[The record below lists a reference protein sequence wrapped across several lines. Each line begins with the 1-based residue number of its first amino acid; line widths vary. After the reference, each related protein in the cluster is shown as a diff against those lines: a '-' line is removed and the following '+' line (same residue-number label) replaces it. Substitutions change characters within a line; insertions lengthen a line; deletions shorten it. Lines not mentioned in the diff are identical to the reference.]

1 MANDIV
7 VRFIGEDNITTVANK
22 AAASINKVTNAT
34 QGATK
39 NTQVWQAASGVMEN
53 QVAALGGAVGSIAM
67 QIGASAGPYGVAAAA
82 VIALGAGFAKAA
94 DSASKYYDEVN
105 NVRRGIVSLAGD
117 IEIGEKLYKTLID
130 IATRTP
136 FERDDVI
143 KMGQSLLAAG
153 ISAEDVPGYIYAV
166 GDAATTLGKGA
177 DEANSMARAL
187 GRMNMQ
193 DKITFEQMNVLTDA
207 GINGWEMLS
216 KATGVPIKNLQELS
230 SKGLLPAN
238 KNIDLIV
245 KQINRDFGGNMAKQ
259 TGTATQAAS
268 NFADAWSEVTY
279 EFGKLT
285 NEGVKNFYLELG
297 ELTKALAG
305 TISWINSSII
315 AYNDFN
321 RTLNRDITMS
331 LRSAGDEFRIFKAS
345 AGETAS
351 ELASVASQMANSTY
365 KSVVSS
371 LSSAWQDLSQDI
383 LDANSKGND
392 FILEMGKL
400 IGIDESLINLD
411 TYIGNLAT
419 SLSGAT
425 IGAVDLSGALDSVGR
440 YVSEMVEP
448 IGALSEAFRGLDRY
462 WKSFT
467 DGWTEFTE
475 QNPIAMQIING
486 FLRSTIPGFSQL
498 QDIMANL
505 GFSTEQWAYN
515 VSEAAG
521 VFDYASN
528 SGASFVTSLIEQGK
542 ALIPVVSDVEELN
555 VATEE
560 NANSTQKATK
570 GTNDYANALRELQQN
585 TQQYNSLLD
594 DLRGSYMDIA
604 DAQRSVEAAQ
614 KELQDA
620 MDSNKV
626 LSMNLAIQAQSI
638 DIRDLNDSMA
648 DMRKRREEIARALAG
663 MNEEQ
668 IRNNAL
674 NAAERRELNGLNT
687 SLDNLRKRR
696 EAVRKALAGNQL
708 NPQQRVE
715 FMATEAAL
723 TAAINQGTGQRQN
736 LLDKQNDAI
745 KRAQEERL
753 SLLEED
759 KRLQADLEKSQ
770 IRVQQSI
777 LALTEM
783 QNALAEAQDP
793 KRLEAYRDAVTKAEL
808 NLSRL
813 REEQARNKVS
823 ADELAT
829 TIGVSSESFSALA
842 ESAGLTATPLDD
854 VELRSGGLSATL
866 GGFNGTTALVGGLA
880 GQMAN
885 LAADSGDAVGGVN
898 SVGDALKGIND
909 MGLKATVG
917 TTLSDIGEGISSLAD
932 ANGKF
937 ATDFL
942 SAPLQSVQ
950 DLVNA
955 LDSTKATAFT
965 NWANALQTAITAVTD
980 SDKVKKLI
988 NTLTALGN
996 ATSGTKNPLPY
1007 PGLSASNPGT
1017 GGIPDMSKSSTQNI
1031 TIHLHYASAPSSK
1044 NPLKDVEDYLAAQ
1057 GGRLRI

>member
-1 MANDIV
+1 MASEIV
-7 VRFIGEDNITTVANK
+7 VRFIGEDNLTTVADK
-22 AAASINKVTNAT
+22 AAASINKVSNAT
-34 QGATK
+34 QGVTK
-39 NTQVWQAASGVMEN
+39 NTKVWQAASGVMEN
-53 QVAALGGAVGSIAM
+53 QIAALGGAVGSIAM
-67 QIGASAGPYGVAAAA
+67 QIGSSAGPYGIAAAA
-82 VIALGAGFAKAA
+82 VIALGAGFAMAA

-105 NVRRGIVSLAGD
+105 NVRRGIVTLAGD
-117 IEIGEKLYKTLID
+117 VEVGEKLYKTLID

-187 GRMNMQ
+187 GRMNMA

-230 SKGLLPAN
+230 SKGLLPAS

-259 TGTATQAAS
+259 TGTASQAAS

-297 ELTKALAG
+297 ELTKALAS
-305 TISWINSSII
+305 TISWINSSLI
-315 AYNDFN
+315 AYNEFN
-321 RTLNRDITMS
+321 RTLSRD
-331 LRSAGDEFRIFKAS
+331 L
-345 AGETAS
+345 
-351 ELASVASQMANSTY
+351 
-365 KSVVSS
+365 VSS
-371 LSSAWQDLSQDI
+371 LASAIDMMVDFQASASDTTSALLDTANQMASTSYESAVNSLSGAWQDLTGYIS
-383 LDANSKGND
+383 DANTEGNN

-400 IGIDESLINLD
+400 VGIDQSLINLD
-411 TYIGNLAT
+411 TYIGDVIESFSLAA
-419 SLSGAT
+419 SNAL
-425 IGAVDLSGALDSVGR
+425 DFSGALKSISDFAGGLL
-440 YVSEMVEP
+440 EP
-448 IGALSEAFRGLDRY
+448 IKGLGEAIGSLDRY
-462 WKSFT
+462 WGRFVKTWQTFVK
-467 DGWTEFTE
+467 DH
-475 QNPIAMQIING
+475 PIAMQVIDSY
-486 FLRSTIPGFSQL
+486 LKSVIPGFSQL
-498 QDIMANL
+498 
-505 GFSTEQWAYN
+505 AYGVDLSLVALQRQQRAMDLN
-515 VSEAAG
+515 KGAYDNAA
-521 VFDYASN
+521 N
-528 SGASFVTSLIEQGK
+528 SGASFVSSLIAQGQ
-542 ALIPVVSDVEELN
+542 ALIPVVYGVEELN
-555 VATEE
+555 VAEE
-560 NANSTQKATK
+560 DNADKTQKATR
-570 GTNDYANALRELQQN
+570 GTNEYANALRELQQN

-620 MDSNKV
+620 QDPNRV
-626 LSMNLAIQAQSI
+626 LSMNLAIQAQAI

-648 DMRKRREEIARALAG
+648 DMKKRREEIARALAG
-663 MNEEQ
+663 MNEQQ

-708 NPQQRVE
+708 DPQQRVE
-715 FMATEAAL
+715 FMATEVAL
-723 TAAINQGTGQRQN
+723 TDAINQSTGQRQS
-736 LLDKQNDAI
+736 LLDKQNNAI
-745 KRAQEERL
+745 KTAQEERL
-753 SLLEED
+753 KLLEED

-770 IRVQQSI
+770 IRVQQAI
-777 LALTEM
+777 LAMTEM

-823 ADELAT
+823 ADELAA
-829 TIGVSSESFSALA
+829 TIGVNSESFSALA

-854 VELRSGGLSATL
+854 VDLRSGELSATL
-866 GGFNGTTALVGGLA
+866 NGFDGTTALVGGLA
-880 GQMAN
+880 GQMARLGIN
-885 LAADSGDAVGGVN
+885 SDGAVLGIDK
-898 SVGDALKGIND
+898 VGDALGGLTSAGINTSFANSLN
-909 MGLKATVG
+909 GVG
-917 TTLSDIGEGISSLAD
+917 NGITSI
-932 ANGKF
+932 ANANALL
-937 ATDFL
+937 ATDYL
-942 SAPLQSVQ
+942 STPLQSIQ
-950 DLVNA
+950 DLVGV
-955 LDSTKATAFT
+955 LDTTKATAFST
-965 NWANALQTAITAVTD
+965 WSKALNTAVDSMGD

-988 NTLTALGN
+988 NTMVALKN
-996 ATSGTKNPLPY
+996 ATSSSSTPLPY

-1017 GGIPDMSKSSTQNI
+1017 GDMPGKSAQNI
-1031 TIHLHYASAPSSK
+1031 TIHLHYASPPSSK
-1044 NPLKDVEDYLAAQ
+1044 SPLKDVEDYLAAQ